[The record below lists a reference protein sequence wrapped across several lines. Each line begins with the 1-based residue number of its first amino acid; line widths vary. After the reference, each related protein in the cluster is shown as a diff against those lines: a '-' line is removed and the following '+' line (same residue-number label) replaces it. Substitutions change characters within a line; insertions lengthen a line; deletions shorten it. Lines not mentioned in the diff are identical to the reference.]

1 MAKLKAIIAGDTTVR
16 PLGDERLWARTHG
29 TYIAGRAYIDGAD
42 ETAAEMEAR
51 APLGSRTVLTRLEG
65 DGPVA

>member
-16 PLGDERLWARTHG
+16 PLGDERSWARTHG

-42 ETAAEMEAR
+42 ETAAEMEAKW
-51 APLGSRTVLTRLEG
+51 G
-65 DGPVA
+65 